1 MITNCHLTKNIIR
14 YKNMVRWKESVKNH
28 NKIGSTKIILG
39 INKRMIHEI
48 RANITTNE
56 KQKY

>member
-1 MITNCHLTKNIIR
+1 M
-14 YKNMVRWKESVKNH
+14 KNH

-48 RANITTNE
+48 ELILQQTKNKNIN
-56 KQKY
+56 KIL